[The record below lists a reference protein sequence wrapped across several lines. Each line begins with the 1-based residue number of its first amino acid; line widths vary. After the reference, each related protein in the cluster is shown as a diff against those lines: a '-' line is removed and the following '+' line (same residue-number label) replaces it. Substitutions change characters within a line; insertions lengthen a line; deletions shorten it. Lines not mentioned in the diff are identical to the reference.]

1 MMRSVCNAHTV
12 HIHVVG
18 DVLVFVCLFVILLLL
33 KRTKFDE
40 ELVPVQSDHMNSVH
54 VVGDVSLYNT
64 KYSICLCMTRSLY
77 LFMWSEMCPE
87 EPGWNA
93 RSLRSDSI
101 DGIESRD
108 SKSTFLEA
116 TCC

>member
-1 MMRSVCNAHTV
+1 MMRSVSYAHTV
-12 HIHVVG
+12 HIHVFVN
-18 DVLVFVCLFVILLLL
+18 VFLFVILLLL
-33 KRTKFDE
+33 DRTKFDE
-40 ELVPVQSDHMNSVH
+40 ELVPVH

-64 KYSICLCMTRSLY
+64 KYSICFCICMTRSLY

-116 TCC
+116 TCY

>member
-1 MMRSVCNAHTV
+1 
-12 HIHVVG
+12 
-18 DVLVFVCLFVILLLL
+18 
-33 KRTKFDE
+33 
-40 ELVPVQSDHMNSVH
+40 
-54 VVGDVSLYNT
+54 
-64 KYSICLCMTRSLY
+64 MTRSLY

-108 SKSTFLEA
+108 SKSTFLEE
-116 TCC
+116 TVGNLMFGKKSVVW